1 MVWAEDLMAGRMGD
15 EVLAASLV
23 GLASKCR
30 DADALD
36 FDGAV
41 SFVAALARVGVTA
54 IRAASW
60 LGAEEVRAAE
70 ATAVER
76 HGCDGESVVAK
87 EARTMDV
94 KKMMGV
100 KTTRNE
106 GKKMLVDEVTEI
118 GTGLAAWC
126 GSVAT
131 GAPVVRV
138 WCAGD
143 WMCAWE
149 MHRKWWGEMLMRVSA
164 ERASVLV
171 GVTTRM
177 VLEAVAGCVGILRF
191 SLICLDHIAVDGL
204 GGEEAAEAADDGM
217 VVASVLVEEQ

>member
-1 MVWAEDLMAGRMGD
+1 MAGRMGD

-60 LGAEEVRAAE
+60 LGAEGVRAAE

-100 KTTRNE
+100 KTTMNE
-106 GKKMLVDEVTEI
+106 GKKIMMLVDEVTEV

-138 WCAGD
+138 RCAGD

-149 MHRKWWGEMLMRVSA
+149 MHRKWCGEMLMRVSA

-171 GVTTRM
+171 GV
-177 VLEAVAGCVGILRF
+177 AGCVGILRF
-191 SLICLDHIAVDGL
+191 SLL
-204 GGEEAAEAADDGM
+204 GPYRIGWFRRRG
-217 VVASVLVEEQ
+217 SSGGSR

>member
-1 MVWAEDLMAGRMGD
+1 MWAEDLMAGRMGD

-41 SFVAALARVGVTA
+41 SFVAALVRVGVTA
-54 IRAASW
+54 IRVAPW
-60 LGAEEVRAAE
+60 LGAGEVRAAE

-76 HGCDGESVVAK
+76 HGCDGEIVVAK
-87 EARTMDV
+87 GARTMDV
-94 KKMMGV
+94 EKMMGV
-100 KTTRNE
+100 KTTMNE
-106 GKKMLVDEVTEI
+106 GKEMLVDEVA
-118 GTGLAAWC
+118 GVGAGLAAWC

-138 WCAGD
+138 RCAGD

-149 MHRKWWGEMLMRVSA
+149 MHRKWCGEMLMRDSA
-164 ERASVLV
+164 ERAP
-171 GVTTRM
+171 VTPVSPQSEWAIMNTN
-177 VLEAVAGCVGILRF
+177 
-191 SLICLDHIAVDGL
+191 
-204 GGEEAAEAADDGM
+204 
-217 VVASVLVEEQ
+217 